1 MEKSIRN
8 RNARAAYYIYFLS
21 MIALK
26 ALGLSSNDKIF
37 KIIFIISLA
46 FLALKIIYTEYKPQE
61 LIVVIS
67 LVLLSSIGFF
77 RAKEQTYFLAAISI
91 AGMKGIHFKD
101 LCRKTFWVHSVFSFI
116 AVVGSM
122 LGYFQDNIYVLNEE
136 TGAAYHTYGYSD
148 FNVLFVNM
156 FIIAALLIYIR
167 YEKLGIWEFI
177 LTNILMLWT
186 YRASH
191 SRTGYILFF
200 GMWLLILLDKL
211 VLKEHTKKKLYNIYT
226 LAPWVMVV
234 LSFVLPYLYE
244 LFGKTKIM
252 YEINHVLTGR
262 VFIMN
267 YYLKLYPF
275 TLFGN
280 TYEFWLNNAG
290 EILEIVDNLYVTIY
304 LYSGLVMLVLYV
316 VGVFALLRKLYCR
329 RYDIELILVAILSVY
344 AFMEEFP
351 LNPTVNPF
359 AVMLAWIIFG
369 GNMIRGDDYEES
381 SDNNQHSVS
390 LQS

>member
-1 MEKSIRN
+1 MEKSIKN
-8 RNARAAYYIYFLS
+8 RNARVAFYIYFLS
-21 MIALK
+21 MTALK
-26 ALGLSSNDKIF
+26 SLGLSSNDKVFRVVFVIA
-37 KIIFIISLA
+37 LA

-67 LVLLSSIGFF
+67 LVLFSLIGFF

-91 AGMKGIHFKD
+91 AGMKGIYIKD
-101 LCRKTFWVHSVFSFI
+101 LCKKTFWVHSVFSFI
-116 AVVGSM
+116 AVIGSM
-122 LGYFQDNIYVLNEE
+122 LGYFQDNIFLLNEE

-167 YEKLGIWEFI
+167 YEKLGIVEFV
-177 LTNILMLWT
+177 LTNLLMLWT
-186 YRASH
+186 YHATH

-200 GMWLLILLDKL
+200 GMWLLIIMDKFF
-211 VLKEHTKKKLYNIYT
+211 LKERAKKKLYNFYT
-226 LAPWVMVV
+226 LAPWIMVF
-234 LSFVLPYLYE
+234 LSFLLPYLYE

-262 VFIMN
+262 IFIMN

-290 EILEIVDNLYVTIY
+290 KILEIVDNLYVTIY
-304 LYSGLVMLVLYV
+304 LYSGVVLLVVYVL
-316 VGVFALLRKLYCR
+316 GVFALLRKLYR
-329 RYDIELILVAILSVY
+329 KRYDIELILVAILAVY

-359 AVMLAWIIFG
+359 AVMLAWVIYDG
-369 GNMIRGDDYEES
+369 SVIRGDDFETS
-381 SDNNQHSVS
+381 SDYNKHTVS

>member
-8 RNARAAYYIYFLS
+8 RNARVAYYIYFLS

-26 ALGLSSNDKIF
+26 ALGLSSNDKTF
-37 KIIFIISLA
+37 KIIFIIALA

-122 LGYFQDNIYVLNEE
+122 LGYFQDNIFVINEE

-186 YRASH
+186 YHASH

-211 VLKEHTKKKLYNIYT
+211 VLKEHAKKKLYNIYT
-226 LAPWVMVV
+226 LAPWVMVI

-304 LYSGLVMLVLYV
+304 LYSGVVMLVLYV
-316 VGVFALLRKLYCR
+316 VGVFALLRKLYHK

-359 AVMLAWIIFG
+359 AVMLAWIIFD
-369 GNMIRGDDYEES
+369 GNLIRGDDYEEG
-381 SDNNQHSVS
+381 SDNNQHPVSV
-390 LQS
+390 QS